1 MQLTTAPTGMSF
13 ISFNQSY
20 NQGLES
26 LLEKYRQTISGN
38 PIVQSAVNQQEIDK
52 RVAEYK
58 KTQVRNIALEDS
70 IRKWNESINRIII
83 IFVITFFAVFLI
95 ILIYIYFVPQ
105 LPITIILIVIIST
118 GIIFSFRQYYDTTSR
133 YPGDYDG
140 YNFNPPIL
148 VTPPPPGE
156 TAGNNIYSHSESS
169 ALYSGIMKNCIG
181 SYCCAEGTSWDY
193 KTGTCM
199 KR

>member
-1 MQLTTAPTGMSF
+1 MSF
-13 ISFNQSY
+13 ASFNQSY
-20 NQGLES
+20 SQGLDN
-26 LLEKYRQTISGN
+26 LLKKYQQAISGN

-58 KTQVRNIALEDS
+58 ETQVRSIALEDS

-83 IFVITFFAVFLI
+83 IFVITFFAVFLV

-105 LPITIILIVIIST
+105 LPITIILIIVIST
-118 GIIFSFRQYYDTTSR
+118 GTIFAMRQYYDTTSR
-133 YPGDYDG
+133 YPGDYDE

-148 VTPPPPGE
+148 VNPPPAGE
-156 TAGNNIYSHSESS
+156 TAGPNMYSQSDTS
-169 ALYSGIMKNCIG
+169 ALLSGVTKNCIG
-181 SYCCAEGTSWDY
+181 SYCCADGTSWDY
-193 KTGTCM
+193 KTGKCM